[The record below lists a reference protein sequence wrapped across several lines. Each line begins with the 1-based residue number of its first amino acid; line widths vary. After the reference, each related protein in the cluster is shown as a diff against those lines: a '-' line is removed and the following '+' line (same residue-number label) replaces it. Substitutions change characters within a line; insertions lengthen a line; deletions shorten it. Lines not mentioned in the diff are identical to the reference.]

1 MRILERYIIFS
12 ILKTYLAT
20 VLVFAFLFI
29 LGNLTGSLDEI
40 IALKVPI
47 SILKEYYLLSLPAF
61 FVQTSVFACL
71 IAVLLTYGHM
81 NQNNEVT
88 VLRASGLNFWKI
100 TRPAI
105 IFGLLISA
113 VVFWTREHLVPISS
127 IRAQEIQKNYLTTS
141 TSEAEQ
147 KKSLKVIENM
157 TFYGFDNRLFFIEKF
172 DPVAQTALGIII
184 IQYDRNQNIKEKI
197 IALEGIWTGTFWKF
211 FQCQI
216 STHESNEAG
225 ATTVRV
231 KAYKERLMENIEEK
245 PRDFLQQQIS
255 MSSVNIKQLKNY
267 ISRFH
272 NSGASKAIQNL
283 RVDLNEKI
291 AFPFGNFVIVF
302 VGLPFALM
310 VRSRRRSIFTSLGVA
325 IVISFFY
332 FVINS
337 VAIAFGK
344 AGILPPILAA
354 WIAPLL
360 FVGIG
365 IIAIESDFAN

>member
-1 MRILERYIIFS
+1 MRIIERYIIFS
-12 ILKTYLAT
+12 ILKVYLAT
-20 VLVFAFLFI
+20 ELVFAFLFV
-29 LGNLTGSLDEI
+29 LGDITGSLDEI
-40 IALKVPI
+40 IALKVPL
-47 SILKEYYLLSLPAF
+47 SIVQDYYLFSLPAI
-61 FVQTSVFACL
+61 FVQTSVIACL

-105 IFGLLISA
+105 MCGLLISTLI
-113 VVFWTREHLVPISS
+113 FWTREHLVPSS
-127 IRAQEIQKNYLTTS
+127 SVKAQEIEKTYMTKETTDPKN
-141 TSEAEQ
+141 
-147 KKSLKVIENM
+147 KKDLKIIPNM

-172 DPVAQTALGIII
+172 NPNTYEAQGIII
-184 IQYDRNQNIKEKI
+184 IQYDNNQDIKEKI
-197 IALEGIWTGTFWKF
+197 IALEGTWTAAGWKF
-211 FQCQI
+211 IQCQI
-216 STHESNEAG
+216 SSYDTNNAG
-225 ATTVRV
+225 AKTIKV
-231 KAYKERLMENIEEK
+231 KAYKEKIVDIQEK
-245 PRDFLQQQIS
+245 PKDFLQQQIN
-255 MSSVNIKQLKNY
+255 MSSVNIKQLRNY

-310 VRSRRRSIFTSLGVA
+310 VKSRRRSIFTSLGVA

-344 AGILPPILAA
+344 AGILPPILSA

-360 FVGIG
+360 FIGIG
-365 IIAIESDFAN
+365 IIAIESDFSN